1 MFLLVMIR
9 SRVPGSKSRA
19 QEVEDTHPLLFAQ
32 GVKGAM
38 VSMPAGF
45 NLTKE
50 FLTEKVEK
58 HNKCVSG
65 ASKIGSQKL
74 AATLTLVMHTPDDV
88 FNIWMDQYHKRT

>member
-19 QEVEDTHPLLFAQ
+19 QEVEDTHPLLLAQ

-50 FLTEKVEK
+50 FLSEKVQK
-58 HNKCVSG
+58 HNDCTTG
-65 ASKIGSQKL
+65 ASNIGSQRL
-74 AATLTLVMHTPDDV
+74 QAALTIVLQQSHSMPP
-88 FNIWMDQYHKRT
+88 